1 MERSFHATSGAGP
14 DAISDI
20 LVKDLYRYVWQVS
33 GRDQVLLSVLS
44 VALFLLELAP
54 LELQR
59 RIVNAAVG
67 HHAFAVIGRL
77 SLLYVTV
84 ALVQGGLKLIV
95 NVYRGSVSEAANQ
108 RLRLEPNLIA
118 IARASQARGSEE
130 EGVAISIIVSE
141 VEAVGGFIGSSVSE
155 PLLNGGIL
163 LSVFG
168 YMLVMQP
175 WMAVVVL
182 LLFCPQVLFIP
193 LLQEA
198 INRRTRVRIETLRA
212 LSVDMIGE
220 TTDPGAVQKEQTYR
234 HRISEVYRLNL
245 EIFRRKFGMNFLMNL
260 LYHLGVIGILSVGGW
275 LLLHGKTEV
284 GTVVAFISGLSRMN
298 DPWGA
303 LVDYFRDLTNVG
315 VKYRMIAAALDK
327 PVAESA

>member
-1 MERSFHATSGAGP
+1 
-14 DAISDI
+14 
-20 LVKDLYRYVWQVS
+20 VKDLYRYVWKVS
-33 GRDQVLLSVLS
+33 GRDQVILSVLS

-59 RIVNAAVG
+59 RIVNGAVG
-67 HHAFAVIGRL
+67 HQKFEIIGL
-77 SLLYVTV
+77 LCLLYITV
-84 ALVQGGLKLIV
+84 ALVQGSLKLIL

-118 IARASQARGSEE
+118 IARASNERGPED

-141 VEAVGGFIGSSVSE
+141 VEAVGGFIGSSFSE

-168 YMLVMQP
+168 YMVYMQP
-175 WMAVVVL
+175 MMAVVAL
-182 LLFCPQVLFIP
+182 LLFCPQFLFIP
-193 LLQEA
+193 FLQEA
-198 INRRTRVRIETLRA
+198 INRRTRLRIETLRA
-212 LSVDMIGE
+212 LSVDIISE
-220 TTDPGAVQKEQTYR
+220 AADPAGVRKEKTYR
-234 HRISEVYRLNL
+234 NRISDVYRLNM

-260 LYHLGVIGILSVGGW
+260 LHHLGIIGILSVGGW
-275 LLLHGKTEV
+275 LLLQGKTEV

-298 DPWGA
+298 DPWGD
-303 LVDYFRDLTNVG
+303 LVNYFRDLTNAG

-327 PVAESA
+327 RLADPA

>member
-1 MERSFHATSGAGP
+1 M
-14 DAISDI
+14 
-20 LVKDLYRYVWQVS
+20 
-33 GRDQVLLSVLS
+33 
-44 VALFLLELAP
+44 
-54 LELQR
+54 
-59 RIVNAAVG
+59 
-67 HHAFAVIGRL
+67 
-77 SLLYVTV
+77 
-84 ALVQGGLKLIV
+84 
-95 NVYRGSVSEAANQ
+95 SEAANQ

-168 YMLVMQP
+168 YMLFMQP

-327 PVAESA
+327 PVAEPA